1 MFKDMW
7 EIFRRTC
14 IPHATSQEE
23 IDSIQQVFYGGGVA
37 LMALLIE
44 NPSHTSQLKD
54 ELQSFVH
61 KDMLAAFGSGV
72 NNATFH

>member
-1 MFKDMW
+1 MFENMW

-23 IDSIQQVFYGGGVA
+23 LASIQQVFYGGGVA

-44 NPSHTSQLKD
+44 NPAHTSQLKD
-54 ELQSFVH
+54 ELQAFVH
-61 KDMLAAFGSGV
+61 KDMLTAFGSEA
-72 NNATFH
+72 NNVTVH